1 MAKLF
6 RIVIP
11 AYPGV
16 NIFTR
21 RAKKTTAL
29 GPILVATVANKLEGW
44 QVEVIDENNYRR
56 GPRDSQGLPDHAVL
70 QKENP
75 ADVVGV
81 YCGLTCTMERVWR
94 VVEFYH
100 QQDVKIIAGAWHA
113 HYCPEEA
120 LNHDIDV
127 VVHGDAE
134 LVIRQILSALG
145 EGGSLENISGISFLK
160 NGQIKTNLPDM
171 LENPDLN
178 DLPFP
183 DFGLLRYAKIKIYP
197 IGRIRGCNMNC
208 EFCSVKGRPRWSSSQ
223 HLFNTVKWLR
233 ETRRAKHF
241 FLVDDNSGA
250 EPEGTIKFFQMISEK
265 FRNQLHF
272 TVQMRLEAAE
282 NTELLEVMRK
292 AGVEVVC
299 IGYESPVNEDLKIMR
314 KGYLSSKMLEWTKI
328 WRSFFW
334 VHGMFIV
341 GYPSKG
347 AETSM
352 PAREIVRCFRRFI
365 RKASI
370 DSVQIVLPVPLVGT
384 GLRYRL
390 EKERRIFPLELVS
403 WSRYDGCYPCFK
415 PDNMKPSELQQIGL
429 KLMRRFYN
437 LSSLFRILLRILFFP
452 LAFPVDY
459 LLRGWRQW
467 HRGWS
472 RDVLRSGAHIL
483 IRQWQKRQQTKLIER
498 LDKYQIEPH

>member
-11 AYPGV
+11 AYLGV

-21 RAKKTTAL
+21 QAKKTTAL

-250 EPEGTIKFFQMISEK
+250 EPEGTIKFFQMILEK

-341 GYPSKG
+341 GYPSKDG
-347 AETSM
+347 EDLM
-352 PAREIVRCFRRFI
+352 DAREIFECFRRFI
-365 RKASI
+365 QKTGL
-370 DSVQIVLPVPLVGT
+370 DTVQTLLPVPLIGT
-384 GLRYRL
+384 DLRERL
-390 EKERRIFPLELVS
+390 EKEGRVFPPDLVP
-403 WSRYDGCYPCFK
+403 WAKYDGSYPCFNPK
-415 PDNMKPSELQQIGL
+415 NMSARELQKIVV
-429 KLMRRFYN
+429 KLMSRFYN
-437 LSSLFRILLRILFFP
+437 PWSFVRIPLRIITFLFDIFI
-452 LAFPVDY
+452 
-459 LLRGWRQW
+459 RGWEAW
-467 HRGWS
+467 HQGLE
-472 RDVLRSGAHIL
+472 RDVVKSGGHFL
-483 IRQWQKRQQTKLIER
+483 IRRWLWKQKR
-498 LDKYQIEPH
+498 